1 MFLFQV
7 KKIVPFLL
15 AAFLLGSC
23 SEFQHVLK
31 KGDLA
36 TKLNTAEKLYKE
48 GNYKKALR
56 VFDLITPAYRG
67 KPQAERVL
75 FYEADTYYNLRD
87 YYIASYKME
96 RFVAAF
102 PKSDKAEEA
111 SFKAARSL
119 YELSPRYSLDQK
131 ETLDGIDK
139 LQNFI
144 NDYPESEYLEEA
156 NAYVKELQT
165 KLEKKHYSIAKQYH
179 HRELHKAAIK
189 SFTNYLLAYPGSV
202 YAEQALFY
210 RLDSEYTLAINS
222 YEELIPER
230 LQEAKEYYEAY
241 EKQSNDED
249 LKKKAQKIFEDIT
262 KRLQAI
268 N

>member
-1 MFLFQV
+1 MFLYHV
-7 KKIVPFLL
+7 KKIVPVIVVALML
-15 AAFLLGSC
+15 NSC

-36 TKLNTAEKLYKE
+36 TKLSTAEKLYKE
-48 GNYKKALR
+48 GSYKKALR

-96 RFVAAF
+96 RFLAAF

-111 SFKAARSL
+111 SFKAARSI

-144 NDYPESEYLEEA
+144 NDYPESEYLEQA
-156 NAYVKELQT
+156 NTYVKELQT
-165 KLEKKHYSIAKQYH
+165 KLEQKYYRIAKQYH
-179 HRELHKAAIK
+179 HRELYKAAIK
-189 SFTNYLLAYPGSV
+189 SFTNYLLTYPGST
-202 YAEQALFY
+202 YIEEALFY
-210 RLDSEYTLAINS
+210 RLDSAYTLAINS
-222 YEELIPER
+222 YEDLVPER
-230 LQEAKEYYEAY
+230 LKEAKEYYEAY
-241 EKQSNDED
+241 EKHSNNEN
-249 LKKKAQKIFEDIT
+249 LKNKAQKIFEDIT
-262 KRLQAI
+262 NRLQAI